1 MFINNLRNSVIQSEE
16 IIFIL
21 RMWQRGSL
29 LEHNDS
35 KSWRIDSK
43 SWCHERQVRFFLK
56 TQTKD
61 EYCTAHTSIYQFRR
75 WS

>member
-29 LEHNDS
+29 LEHNEPNRDVLTLNRDVMNAKCVFS
-35 KSWRIDSK
+35 
-43 SWCHERQVRFFLK
+43 
-56 TQTKD
+56 
-61 EYCTAHTSIYQFRR
+61 
-75 WS
+75 